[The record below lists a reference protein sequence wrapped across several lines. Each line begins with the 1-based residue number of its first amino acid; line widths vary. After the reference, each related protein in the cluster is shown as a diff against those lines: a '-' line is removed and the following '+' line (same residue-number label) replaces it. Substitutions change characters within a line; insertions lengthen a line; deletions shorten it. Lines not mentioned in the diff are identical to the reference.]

1 MNPSTCFH
9 RPAEC
14 GVPKA
19 KARGLPRAASKGSL
33 LIVAM
38 LLCAIIGV
46 SLVSYLKLTQ
56 TAMKSAD
63 RSFLMMSN
71 LDLAEI
77 GVEQAMAAFYD
88 ETTGTTAATAFAG
101 WTQNTSTS
109 PHSAT
114 RTYSS
119 FTPAPGASGVV
130 RVYVKNFDSPSSGV
144 IVAKATI
151 TPASGPV
158 IDKFVEVTLKP
169 RGLFTNG
176 LVAKNAVTW
185 VGHPEADSWNS
196 NPDADAATAAVAY
209 SLSVQLAGCI
219 VASVN
224 SSISLG
230 SGGNIYGYAKTG
242 SSGSTSGG
250 SVHGLGT
257 TTNDTTRIANDFTAT
272 LPDPTVPSPSVTNVL
287 AAVPSTLPLGTH
299 TIASDGRY
307 YYSWGSALG
316 GITANTTITDKVT
329 IIMTGRA
336 GADAIRL
343 TGTKTLTLGAAGSV
357 ILYTD
362 GDISAFG
369 NGIVN
374 STTAENFQ
382 IYGTG
387 TSSGSQ
393 SVAIGGNGNLVAAV
407 YAPNAAVSLR
417 GGGSSGNVMG
427 SIVGKTIDMNGGTNF
442 HYDEALGTLSGS
454 GTSVSKWKELQ
465 TATER
470 AVYTSVL
477 AF

>member
-1 MNPSTCFH
+1 MT
-9 RPAEC
+9 
-14 GVPKA
+14 
-19 KARGLPRAASKGSL
+19 ASQRFRQSNRGSL

-38 LLCAIIGV
+38 LLCTIIGV

-56 TAMKSAD
+56 TAMKSSS
-63 RSFLMMSN
+63 RSFLMMSG

-77 GVEQAMAAFYD
+77 GVEQAMAALYN
-88 ETTGTTAATAFAG
+88 ESNGTAAATAFSG

-109 PHSAT
+109 PHTAT
-114 RTYSS
+114 RTYSGY
-119 FTPAPGASGVV
+119 TPAPGATAVV
-130 RVYVKNFDSPSSGV
+130 KVYVRSFDSPTSAV
-144 IVAKATI
+144 VAAKAII
-151 TPASGPV
+151 TPADGPV
-158 IDKFVEVTLKP
+158 IEKYVEVTLKP

-176 LVAKNAVTW
+176 LVAKNAITW
-185 VGHPEADSWNS
+185 VGHPTADSWNS

-224 SSISLG
+224 SSITLG
-230 SGGNIYGYAKTG
+230 SGGNVYGYAKT
-242 SSGSTSGG
+242 SATGSTSGG

-257 TTNDTTRIANDFTAT
+257 TTNDTTRITNDFTAS
-272 LPDPTVPSPSVTNVL
+272 LPDPTLPSPSVTNVL

-299 TIASDGRY
+299 SVASDGRY

-316 GITANTTITDKVT
+316 GITDDTTITGKVT

-343 TGTKTLTLGAAGSV
+343 TGTKTLTLSAAGSV
-357 ILYTD
+357 LLYTD

-393 SVAIGGNGNLVAAV
+393 SIAVGGNGNLIAAV
-407 YAPNAAVSLR
+407 YAPNAAVALK

-427 SIVGKTIDMNGGTNF
+427 SIVGKTIDMNGGTDF

-465 TATER
+465 TAAER
-470 AVYTSVL
+470 SIYSSVL